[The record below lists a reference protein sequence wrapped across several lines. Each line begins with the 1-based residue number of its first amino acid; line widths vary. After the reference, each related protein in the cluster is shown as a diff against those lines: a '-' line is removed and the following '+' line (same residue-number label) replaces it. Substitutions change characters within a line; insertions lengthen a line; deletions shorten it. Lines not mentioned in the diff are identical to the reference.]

1 MEVSSGVSP
10 RMSLHQLQKEGSEET
25 HFQNFELGSF
35 DYNDSRNLQFYST
48 SALEILRETARILRC
63 NSWSFMTIAALLICP
78 VSAIL
83 LSNVLVDQSIVK
95 RLSTRLLLVAKS
107 SGLPLRPLIKQ
118 LCHRFAEMAVSS
130 ATCFPL
136 FITLSLLSRAAV
148 VYSVD
153 CTYSRKDVDG
163 SKFLAMI
170 SKIWRRIVSTYLW
183 SCMVIVGCLTLFFV
197 LLVAVCSTFLVL
209 GFWPELN
216 LYAAMI
222 VGLVFSVI
230 FANAIIVCNI
240 AVVISVLVDVSGPQ
254 ALLRSSV
261 LIRGQTQVGLL
272 IFLGSTI
279 GMAFIEGLF
288 EHRVKTL
295 SYGDGSSRIWEGP
308 LLVIMYSFVVLIDL
322 MMSAVFYYSCR
333 SHGMEAS
340 DGECLQ
346 DLYENSLLIWKS
358 HGTSLAITMQRLWL
372 LLNSDESLVFCR
384 NVTGMRNIT
393 FLYLY
398 YKYPNYFVLVED
410 KLVLMLHMRLL
421 PNIGFSNTSILV
433 STLRKSTS
441 ISVLV
446 DPSGSVQMPILP
458 LRDFPSLKTSD
469 IRVMRKAR
477 PKELSIKISVIEGQ
491 KLRCGSAW
499 KELNAHH
506 RIRRII
512 MDSYIQ
518 EKIHKFE
525 EFVDGH
531 LKPQLVRA
539 IAERDKVFE
548 QQKIFSDLRR
558 NIENLEKNSVTN
570 LRTLVNL
577 GSEVYMQADVPDTQS
592 IFVDVGLGF
601 HVEFTWTE
609 ALNFIALREEK
620 IARQIEEYTRLIS
633 SIKARIKL
641 VCEGIR
647 ELLQL
652 PAEKA
657 LPQRVF

>member
-308 LLVIMYSFVVLIDL
+308 LLVIMYSFVFSTIVVDL
-322 MMSAVFYYSCR
+322 MAWKPRMANACQFRNKMLLECGTSHSWYSARDKIKFKTAFIWAVRDIIIPFPGPFTLKSL
-333 SHGMEAS
+333 HIAIVTLVGA
-340 DGECLQ
+340 
-346 DLYENSLLIWKS
+346 SLL
-358 HGTSLAITMQRLWL
+358 L
-372 LLNSDESLVFCR
+372 LHNL
-384 NVTGMRNIT
+384 TG
-393 FLYLY
+393 
-398 YKYPNYFVLVED
+398 
-410 KLVLMLHMRLL
+410 
-421 PNIGFSNTSILV
+421 
-433 STLRKSTS
+433 

-469 IRVMRKAR
+469 I
-477 PKELSIKISVIEGQ
+477 
-491 KLRCGSAW
+491 
-499 KELNAHH
+499 
-506 RIRRII
+506 RII

-570 LRTLVNL
+570 LRTMVNL
-577 GSEVYMQADVPDTQS
+577 GSEVYMQADV
-592 IFVDVGLGF
+592 
-601 HVEFTWTE
+601 
-609 ALNFIALREEK
+609 
-620 IARQIEEYTRLIS
+620 
-633 SIKARIKL
+633 
-641 VCEGIR
+641 
-647 ELLQL
+647 
-652 PAEKA
+652 
-657 LPQRVF
+657 

>member
-340 DGECLQ
+340 DGECL
-346 DLYENSLLIWKS
+346 
-358 HGTSLAITMQRLWL
+358 
-372 LLNSDESLVFCR
+372 
-384 NVTGMRNIT
+384 
-393 FLYLY
+393 
-398 YKYPNYFVLVED
+398 
-410 KLVLMLHMRLL
+410 
-421 PNIGFSNTSILV
+421 
-433 STLRKSTS
+433 
-441 ISVLV
+441 
-446 DPSGSVQMPILP
+446 
-458 LRDFPSLKTSD
+458 
-469 IRVMRKAR
+469 
-477 PKELSIKISVIEGQ
+477 
-491 KLRCGSAW
+491 CGSAW

-570 LRTLVNL
+570 LRTMVNL
-577 GSEVYMQADVPDTQS
+577 GSEVYMQADVPDTQR

-652 PAEKA
+652 PAEKS
-657 LPQRVF
+657 LPQRY